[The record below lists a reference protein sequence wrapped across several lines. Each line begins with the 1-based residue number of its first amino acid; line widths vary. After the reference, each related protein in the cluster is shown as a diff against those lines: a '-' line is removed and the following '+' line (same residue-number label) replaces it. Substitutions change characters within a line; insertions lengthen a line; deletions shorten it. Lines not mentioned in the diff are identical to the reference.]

1 MDLNQ
6 LQELHNQLQQNRTK
20 DVAGTLSQSRRLE
33 ERIGTLRAWLKSM
46 PLKWGQGV
54 LEGSPAVFGEAW
66 VDGVAVC
73 DLIGFLESIKGGMN
87 GVEKRPKSVAS
98 CRHNISKALERLRQ
112 KKGVPTASL
121 FCEDAILQGNVD
133 VVVPVLESVKKAY
146 GRR

>member
-66 VDGVAVC
+66 VREAGSP
-73 DLIGFLESIKGGMN
+73 LFQPGF
-87 GVEKRPKSVAS
+87 
-98 CRHNISKALERLRQ
+98 
-112 KKGVPTASL
+112 
-121 FCEDAILQGNVD
+121 
-133 VVVPVLESVKKAY
+133 
-146 GRR
+146 